1 MAAQTQAVAEPEVR
15 SKLAADRWPK
25 QIKFIVGNEAAE
37 RFSYYGMKSIL
48 ALYITTALLQTKDR
62 ATTIIHL
69 FGFANYFMPLFGAWL
84 SDRLW
89 GRYHTILRISLFYC
103 VGHGVLATSDMFAT
117 VNAKLICLYIGL
129 ALIAFGS
136 GGIKPCVS
144 AFMGDQFRPDQAHL
158 MRKAYGA
165 FYFSINFGSFF
176 SFLIIPWIASKAAP
190 LAPETSAIDRF
201 LWQIK
206 HAGFTGYSWAFAV
219 PGILMGL
226 ATLIFWLGTKY
237 YVRKP
242 PARETRTAGFFSVF
256 LAAFR
261 NLGNASFDL
270 RSAAV
275 ASLLTSIVLPVLVMV
290 GMVFVALQQHITPA
304 VRTIG
309 WIAVG
314 SLSLWYLLVL
324 GLSII
329 GGAELPEKFWQGA
342 RKRFNESEI
351 SAARSVA
358 PILAVFAFIP
368 PFWALFEQ
376 SNSTWVLQGAQMQP
390 FNFLGMTI
398 KAEQM
403 QSLNPL
409 LVMLLIP
416 ALNWG
421 VYPLLEKMG
430 LRVTPLRRMSLGLV
444 LTAASYILVGWL
456 QHQIE
461 AGHSLS
467 LAWQSVP
474 YVILTTAEVLVSTT
488 GLEFAYTQ
496 AAPSMKSMIMSFW
509 LLTVAIG
516 NLLVTTITQL
526 GGSHGDESVSSGR
539 FYLYAALTFGVALLF
554 IIVAV
559 RYRYREYSPE
569 QTQPQPV

>member
-1 MAAQTQAVAEPEVR
+1 MAVQTQAVAEPEVQSR
-15 SKLAADRWPK
+15 AVADRWPK

-144 AFMGDQFRPDQAHL
+144 AFMGDQFRADQAHL

-242 PARETRTAGFFSVF
+242 PARETQTAGFFSVF
-256 LAAFR
+256 LTAFR
-261 NLGNASFDL
+261 NLGHASFDL

-329 GGAELPEKFWQGA
+329 SGAELPEKFWQGA

-456 QHQIE
+456 QYQIE

-539 FYLYAALTFGVALLF
+539 FYLYAVLTFAVALLF